1 MGAIWSNGIRTDHL
15 INAFKDGVE
24 DSFKCK
30 NNKSE
35 YKHIIQ
41 EYYLQGYNFGAS
53 LQSKISENKSG

>member
-1 MGAIWSNGIRTDHL
+1 MSAMWSNGIRTDHL
-15 INAFKDGVE
+15 IDAFKYGVE

-30 NNKSE
+30 NNKNE

-41 EYYLQGYNFGAS
+41 EYYLQGYNFGAL